1 MENKMEKYI
10 ELLEFA
16 GKVMGEKTEIVLHDY
31 STGEIL
37 WMHGDVTGR
46 KKGDIND
53 PEVLNRV
60 MSMYGIS
67 EDENESDSVIGYS
80 SLSEARTPLRSS
92 VHIIRENGKPEYVL
106 CINQDVSDY
115 VQLKNLAE
123 SMLMSAV
130 QNRELTREE
139 RTVDDIIRDIVNE
152 EFSAVVPMNT
162 GDRTVKL
169 KILKRLDDKG
179 VLKVRHIMPKICRE
193 LNINQ
198 STYYK
203 YLKEIRTEGKGER

>member
-1 MENKMEKYI
+1 M
-10 ELLEFA
+10 
-16 GKVMGEKTEIVLHDY
+16 
-31 STGEIL
+31 
-37 WMHGDVTGR
+37 
-46 KKGDIND
+46 
-53 PEVLNRV
+53 
-60 MSMYGIS
+60 
-67 EDENESDSVIGYS
+67 
-80 SLSEARTPLRSS
+80 
-92 VHIIRENGKPEYVL
+92 HIIRENGKPEYVL

-198 STYYK
+198 SAYYE